1 MGYTYKEGDFN
12 DNNPENE
19 FLNLIEGVKYINHD
33 KEKSDGDS
41 VDNQSNKINYNSNEK
56 IRKKMKSSEIKKNV
70 INANFDKEINTENN
84 EDNN

>member
-12 DNNPENE
+12 DSNPENE

-41 VDNQSNKINYNSNEK
+41 VDN
-56 IRKKMKSSEIKKNV
+56 
-70 INANFDKEINTENN
+70 
-84 EDNN
+84 